1 MNYKY
6 TEDNNQLKLSFD
18 SEKSTSDL
26 EISEEEISKKIIS
39 SNDNRKKMISISK
52 FIASSLEKLLKMEKK
67 DKSISKKRLE
77 IFTKE
82 RIPEISL
89 FFYFNCIIKNMICEE
104 STIILSLIY
113 LDRLSLSNVHF
124 SKYNIHRLL
133 FTSILLAIKNNEDKI
148 YNNRYYSE
156 IAGVRLSEINLME
169 YNFSI
174 LLKFN
179 FYVNDITYNVYKKA
193 LEINIPS
200 CEIKE
205 I

>member
-6 TEDNNQLKLSFD
+6 SEDNNQLNLSFD

-89 FFYFNCIIKNMICEE
+89 FDYLNRIIKYMNCEE
-104 STIILSLIY
+104 STLILSLIY
-113 LDRLSLSNVHF
+113 LDRLSLRNIFF

-148 YNNRYYSE
+148 YKNDYYSE
-156 IAGVRLSEINLME
+156 TAGLSLSEINLME
-169 YNFSI
+169 YNFAI

-179 FYVNDITYNVYKKA
+179 FYVNDFTYNIYKKA

-200 CEIKE
+200 CV
-205 I
+205 